1 MYYIHNASI
10 NSPKRNVLLLN
21 NVDSVQENLILFNLL
36 PSNICLFFFFQKSYF
51 QVKQCVYTH
60 SKTAILWSQAEI
72 LLSSNELIRILVQLM
87 HDENQAVVEIQYK
100 KKKHT

>member
-1 MYYIHNASI
+1 MYCYSTM
-10 NSPKRNVLLLN
+10 
-21 NVDSVQENLILFNLL
+21 LILYKKILY
-36 PSNICLFFFFQKSYF
+36 CLISSPQIFAFFFFFQKSYF